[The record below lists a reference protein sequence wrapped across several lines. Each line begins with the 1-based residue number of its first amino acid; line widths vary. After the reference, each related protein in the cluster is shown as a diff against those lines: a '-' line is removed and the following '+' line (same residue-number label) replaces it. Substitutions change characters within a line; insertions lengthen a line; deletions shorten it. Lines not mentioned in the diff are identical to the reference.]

1 MNERRELPVVGSSA
15 NRLNPTAGRDAS
27 VEPTVVMPPGESLR
41 DPAYHDICG
50 FFSSYPDAQAWQP
63 QVGDWVWWPGGS
75 ALCLIIDTEITG
87 PGSGD
92 DKTEGPRRPRVC
104 IMSKR
109 PAEATWVSGDDCV
122 WLPTL
127 DQLVTLLHANFG
139 STGFFSSVFTGRTF
153 WYLGELAGM
162 EVENMVPL
170 AEGRSPEEAAI
181 KALLMRYQ
189 R

>member
-127 DQLVTLLHANFG
+127 DQLRDSPSCQFRFNGLL
-139 STGFFSSVFTGRTF
+139 FFCFYRPHFLVFGRTCRH
-153 WYLGELAGM
+153 GG
-162 EVENMVPL
+162 
-170 AEGRSPEEAAI
+170 
-181 KALLMRYQ
+181 
-189 R
+189 